1 MNTMHPLFQG
11 YFKFTVDRT
20 VAVLTVSDTACLQA
34 LVHLWDRQTW
44 DEKEEKATHWR
55 NRRGFSVPDARA
67 ATDLATK
74 VRMGAEINGTEIAF
88 ARRLA
93 IKYRRQVTN
102 IANGEG

>member
-1 MNTMHPLFQG
+1 MNTHSLFQG
-11 YFKFTVDRT
+11 YFKFNVQRT
-20 VAVLTVSDTACLQA
+20 VAVLEHSSEACLQA
-34 LVHLWDRQTW
+34 IVHLWDRQTW

-67 ATDLATK
+67 ATDLAEK
-74 VRMGAEINGTEIAF
+74 VRIGAPINATEIAF